1 VIKGRFDLT
10 IQLVEQ
16 QSGLGRERVRSIHI
30 AGVESCLGSLQVL
43 AQLSGGLQFLII
55 EYAIDAIQPLFNG
68 GNRIH
73 GLLSQFNG
81 IVGSEL
87 ADGADAHTGGWG
99 GRS

>member
-1 VIKGRFDLT
+1 
-10 IQLVEQ
+10 
-16 QSGLGRERVRSIHI
+16 
-30 AGVESCLGSLQVL
+30 
-43 AQLSGGLQFLII
+43 
-55 EYAIDAIQPLFNG
+55 LFNG